1 MVLTKPRFQFPRS
14 IARLI
19 VLTGLLLLQPRSD
32 ITDAQRPSNRGRP
45 VATTQTTVRNYSI
58 FLHEHHR
65 KDAKGQE
72 LACAGCHTIP
82 ALEFPNAIAA
92 ATRPTIKGFPYHD
105 SCMECHRRTPPQ
117 FFRSSTPIVCTV
129 CHTRSSPR
137 LTAKE
142 VLPFPK
148 PENVRSRELVGYF
161 AHGSR
166 EHRNATRDCSSC
178 HLKDQRTPVSINATA
193 GERDFVPSAGT
204 FRILPAGHA
213 TCFANC
219 HWDKDE
225 PKKDQCA
232 GCHFTATVLA
242 TKEQLSPLAGE
253 LLRDWPRVWPRRL
266 SLKFN
271 HDSKNHREE
280 DNPELVC
287 TKCHDTI
294 RQTERLEVPDV
305 KIGSCAD
312 SQCHFERTSKTSIR
326 KEMLAE
332 DEDIADGRDNDPM
345 SKAGA
350 NTCSGCHTKAG
361 GGLPPPCSHYLLFE
375 EKYFN
380 ITDYPKSARQLAERC
395 RR

>member
-1 MVLTKPRFQFPRS
+1 MVLTNPRFQFPRS

-19 VLTGLLLLQPRSD
+19 VLTGLLLLQPWSH
-32 ITDAQRPSNRGRP
+32 ITEAQRRTNRRRP
-45 VATTQTTVRNYSI
+45 AATAQKTVRNYSI

-72 LACAGCHTIP
+72 LACARCHTVP
-82 ALEFPNAIAA
+82 ALDFPDAIAA
-92 ATRPTIKGFPYHD
+92 ATKPTTKGFPYHD
-105 SCMECHRRTPPQ
+105 SCMECHRRTAPQ

-142 VLPFPK
+142 LLPFPK

-161 AHGSR
+161 PHNKKHESV
-166 EHRNATRDCSSC
+166 TQDCSAC
-178 HLKDQRTPVSINATA
+178 HRKDERTPVAINATA
-193 GERDFVPSAGT
+193 GESDLVPTAGT
-204 FRILPAGHA
+204 FRTLPAGHV

-219 HWDKDE
+219 HWDKDK

-232 GCHFTATVLA
+232 GCHLTATTSA
-242 TKEQLSPLAGE
+242 TTKHLSPIAAAFFK
-253 LLRDWPRVWPRRL
+253 DWPRIWPRRI

-294 RQTERLEVPDV
+294 RQTERLEVPDI
-305 KIGSCAD
+305 KIRSCAE

-332 DEDIADGRDNDPM
+332 DEDIAEGRDNDPM

-350 NTCSGCHTKAG
+350 NTCSGCHTKAV
-361 GGLPPPCSHYLLFE
+361 GGLPPPCSHFQLFE
-375 EKYFN
+375 EKYFK
-380 ITDYPKSARQLAERC
+380 ITDYPKSAKQLNERC